1 MPQWL
6 QDLGPEYYIL
16 FGLVVLSFLLIILV
30 VIMQTKTNKILINRS
45 IVLKDAIH
53 KSDQGLKVVVDLA
66 NQSYVNAE
74 IVEVGFFYKK
84 TYIPIYEER
93 FIITAR
99 DFFKVEYSAE
109 ELRALL
115 LGNQKQVK
123 KLYVY
128 IKNTVGDIIKVKA
141 KLVKKHLVNT
151 INEEIRLAKLAA
163 KTQRFETGN
172 YNFWERFG
180 LVLAFIFS
188 PFYKL
193 FKFIARKTNES
204 MKRRQARLAAKR
216 KIEAEHKEL
225 RDKETEKMVA
235 EIEAKE
241 REKYQKNLERE
252 EKLKQEEELKK
263 AAKAI
268 ELESTENEVKPEV
281 ETPKKK
287 EKPAKMKPEPKTV
300 EEPVTVENTTNMEPQ
315 VEPLDESEND
325 ANDDQKVETKE

>member
-6 QDLGPEYYIL
+6 QELGPEYYIL
-16 FGLVVLSFLLIILV
+16 FGLIAFSFIMLII
-30 VIMQTKTNKILINRS
+30 VILMQAKTNKILINRS
-45 IVLKDAIH
+45 IVVKDAIH
-53 KSDQGLKVVVDLA
+53 KNDQGLKVVVDLA

-109 ELRALL
+109 ELRVLL
-115 LGNQKQVK
+115 LGSQKQVK

-151 INEEIRLAKLAA
+151 INEEIRLAKQIAR
-163 KTQRFETGN
+163 TQRFETGN
-172 YNFWERFG
+172 YNFWERVG

-193 FKFIARKTNES
+193 FKFIARKTNEA

-216 KIEAEHKEL
+216 KIEAEQKEL
-225 RDKETEKMVA
+225 KVKETEKMVA

-241 REKYQKNLERE
+241 REKYQQKLERE
-252 EKLKQEEELKK
+252 EKSKHEDELKK
-263 AAKAI
+263 ASKTI
-268 ELESTENEVKPEV
+268 EVKSETKTEKPSEYLPKKKDNKNQSKPEPEV
-281 ETPKKK
+281 ESKSLEDDIIET
-287 EKPAKMKPEPKTV
+287 
-300 EEPVTVENTTNMEPQ
+300 EEPQLTSTDEVISDQ
-315 VEPLDESEND
+315 KDES
-325 ANDDQKVETKE
+325 KE

>member
-6 QDLGPEYYIL
+6 QELGPEYYIL
-16 FGLVVLSFLLIILV
+16 FGLIAFSFIMLIIV
-30 VIMQTKTNKILINRS
+30 IIMQAKTNKILINRS
-45 IVLKDAIH
+45 IVVKDAIH
-53 KSDQGLKVVVDLA
+53 KNDQGLKVVVDLA

-109 ELRALL
+109 ELRVLL
-115 LGNQKQVK
+115 LGSQKQVK

-151 INEEIRLAKLAA
+151 INEEIRLAKQIAR
-163 KTQRFETGN
+163 TQRFETGN
-172 YNFWERFG
+172 YNFWERVG

-193 FKFIARKTNES
+193 FKFIARKTNEA

-216 KIEAEHKEL
+216 KIEAEHKEIK
-225 RDKETEKMVA
+225 DKETEKMVA

-241 REKYQKNLERE
+241 REKYQQKLERE
-252 EKLKQEEELKK
+252 EKSKHENELKK
-263 AAKAI
+263 ASKTI
-268 ELESTENEVKPEV
+268 EVKSETKTEKPSEYLPKKKDNKNQSKPEPEV
-281 ETPKKK
+281 ESKSLEDDIIET
-287 EKPAKMKPEPKTV
+287 
-300 EEPVTVENTTNMEPQ
+300 EEPQLTSTDEVISDQ
-315 VEPLDESEND
+315 KDES
-325 ANDDQKVETKE
+325 KE

>member
-6 QDLGPEYYIL
+6 QELGPEYYIL
-16 FGLVVLSFLLIILV
+16 FGLIAFSFIMLII
-30 VIMQTKTNKILINRS
+30 VILMQAKTNKILINRS
-45 IVLKDAIH
+45 IVVKDAIH
-53 KSDQGLKVVVDLA
+53 KNDQGLKVVVDLA

-109 ELRALL
+109 ELRVLL
-115 LGNQKQVK
+115 LGSQKQVK

-151 INEEIRLAKLAA
+151 INEEIRLAKQIAR
-163 KTQRFETGN
+163 TQRFETGN
-172 YNFWERFG
+172 YNFWERVG

-193 FKFIARKTNES
+193 FKFIARKTNEA

-216 KIEAEHKEL
+216 KIEAEQKEL
-225 RDKETEKMVA
+225 KVKETEKMVA

-241 REKYQKNLERE
+241 REKYQQKLERE
-252 EKLKQEEELKK
+252 EKSKHEDELKK
-263 AAKAI
+263 ASKTI
-268 ELESTENEVKPEV
+268 EVKSETKTEKNSEYLPKKKDNKNQSKAEPEV
-281 ETPKKK
+281 ESKSLEDDIIET
-287 EKPAKMKPEPKTV
+287 
-300 EEPVTVENTTNMEPQ
+300 EEPQLTSTDEVISDQ
-315 VEPLDESEND
+315 KDES
-325 ANDDQKVETKE
+325 KE